1 VSRRLALL
9 GLVIAR
15 LTIRVDEERIQRY
28 RGDTPASGRIGPP
41 LRGYGGAQVE
51 HVEPVRVRLAGAQ

>member
-15 LTIRVDEERIQRY
+15 ITIRVDEERIQRY
-28 RGDTPASGRIGPP
+28 RG
-41 LRGYGGAQVE
+41 
-51 HVEPVRVRLAGAQ
+51 